1 MSVVFILK
9 ERNKYSYSVRT
20 HSIIELSI
28 HQRIWKKNDLSFH
41 KNDHHIR
48 GSCKAED
55 WSTDADTAYIRF

>member
-41 KNDHHIR
+41 KIILEDHVKLKTGVLMLILHI
-48 GSCKAED
+48 
-55 WSTDADTAYIRF
+55 